1 MIITYAVCNSGAGK
15 NPKKNVVNMVFISS
29 KFFFTFNF
37 SLIVKNPLP
46 RYIYD
51 FIAVNKGS
59 HYSVQCLSMY
69 IYDA

>member
-1 MIITYAVCNSGAGK
+1 
-15 NPKKNVVNMVFISS
+15 MVFISS